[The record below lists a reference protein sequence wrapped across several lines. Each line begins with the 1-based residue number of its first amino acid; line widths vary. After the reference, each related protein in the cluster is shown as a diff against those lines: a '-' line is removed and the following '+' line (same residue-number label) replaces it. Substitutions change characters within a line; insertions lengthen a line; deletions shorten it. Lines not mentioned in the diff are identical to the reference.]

1 MTNAIA
7 QLQEIFEQNM
17 EQVQA
22 YLDTNNQF
30 AQNIA
35 TITEQHEERIIM
47 HDYVLTEQLKL
58 IEQLDAKQQE
68 TTAEIKVLEKTI
80 QGQRETLP
88 IYSISIIICV
98 SLVCVIMILGI
109 FDCRRRSHQ

>member
-22 YLDTNNQF
+22 YLDTNTQF
-30 AQNIA
+30 AQYIA
-35 TITEQHEERIIM
+35 TITKQHEERIIM

-80 QGQRETLP
+80 QGQRETSP
-88 IYSISIIICV
+88 VYIISIIICV
-98 SLVCVIMILGI
+98 SLVCILMILGI
-109 FDCRRRSHQ
+109 FSGRRKS